1 LKVYKVESSWGVA
14 PNPTFFFALMPKRM
28 QKRSR
33 LRSLRTKNWRLSA
46 KIFIT
51 HRLTAAQ
58 TAKIF

>member
-1 LKVYKVESSWGVA
+1 
-14 PNPTFFFALMPKRM
+14 MPKRM

-58 TAKIF
+58 TAKIFLRLLH